1 MAAPASDA
9 IVVTRNGVL
18 STYHLASIG
27 KPVSLREHPKAKS
40 WAPQV
45 RSNNVYAVP
54 DALRRD
60 VPLQQRP
67 LTAYELRMS
76 TVFAWMYACVCVFVC
91 ARVSLC
97 MSASCD
103 VCDGSPLDC
112 VIPDPCRTSGRAGG
126 ARGPAAQ
133 G

>member
-27 KPVSLREHPKAKS
+27 KPVSLREHPKAKT

-76 TVFAWMYACVCVFVC
+76 TVFAWMMRVCVCLYVRVC
-91 ARVSLC
+91 HC
-97 MSASCD
+97 
-103 VCDGSPLDC
+103 VCLHPVRFAMVPRLT
-112 VIPDPCRTSGRAGG
+112 V
-126 ARGPAAQ
+126 
-133 G
+133 